1 MHFACLHFFSSSKYA
16 WASMDFNNN
25 GRNHLFLIK
34 LFQRNGLMKY
44 FEIDLCIHSHNWIWP
59 QLNGIYRRWTERYII
74 FFGSLSIKGY
84 KFKMFHLAITIAFV
98 WIITFQQLFP
108 NRTPIEST
116 LFVHF
121 SLAPHC
127 IWL

>member
-1 MHFACLHFFSSSKYA
+1 
-16 WASMDFNNN
+16 MDFNNN

-59 QLNGIYRRWTERYII
+59 QLNGIYRRRTERYIT

-84 KFKMFHLAITIAFV
+84 KFKNVSLSQYHCFRVDYYFSTAFSEPNSYRVNPFRAFFISAPLYLALNSEKDRK
-98 WIITFQQLFP
+98 WIMDTD
-108 NRTPIEST
+108 R
-116 LFVHF
+116 
-121 SLAPHC
+121 
-127 IWL
+127 